1 MVAGGLACGVYTT
14 SSAAAVEYKLQH
26 GRADILVLED
36 AEQLDKVTMGIYYY
50 LFFILR
56 ILIQVS
62 EARRRQLRAVVQYS
76 GEAAAGSGVMTWAQ
90 LLELGSEQPGAALQ
104 GRLEQQAVNMA
115 CMLVY
120 TSGTTGQAV
129 N

>member
-1 MVAGGLACGVYTT
+1 M
-14 SSAAAVEYKLQH
+14 
-26 GRADILVLED
+26 
-36 AEQLDKVTMGIYYY
+36 
-50 LFFILR
+50 
-56 ILIQVS
+56 IQVS
-62 EARRRQLRAVVQYS
+62 EARRQQLRAVVQYS

-90 LLELGSEQPGAALQ
+90 LLELGSDQPGAALQ

-129 N
+129 NSSAANRLIGEVVQSRRRPLLGPSPG